1 MTRTDSQLVPG
12 VEHAPRRAA
21 GGSVAARSAL
31 CAALALLAP
40 AGLVG
45 CATDGDQRGRTQRQ
59 APQQAPPERVV
70 LAAAM
75 PEDTNASGFADTT
88 VATAY
93 LFARAG
99 HRGQPVTF
107 PGEFHFTLT
116 TSDGNQLAEWRF
128 DPQDAA
134 DARVDTNVGVG
145 HFFSLSLIDAIGT
158 DEIPRMPADLVCRFI
173 PDGDHPT
180 ATSRPTTVVI
190 GGSPRR

>member
-1 MTRTDSQLVPG
+1 MTSTNPHTSPARPG
-12 VEHAPRRAA
+12 ARATI
-21 GGSVAARSAL
+21 
-31 CAALALLAP
+31 
-40 AGLVG
+40 AGLAVLSLVLASGVAG
-45 CATDGDQRGRTQRQ
+45 CATDDTQRTRTQRH
-59 APQQAPPERVV
+59 AHSEAPPERVV

-93 LFARAG
+93 LFSRSG
-99 HRGQPVTF
+99 QRGQPVTF

-116 TSDGNQLAEWRF
+116 TAGGEELAQWRF
-128 DPQDAA
+128 DARDAA

-158 DEIPRMPADLVCRFI
+158 DEIPRMPADLTCRFI
-173 PDGDHPT
+173 PEGDHPP